1 MRSEISKAKDLLMVL
16 PLESISDRFAHK
28 ETVIASIQKAL
39 SPFEDVDSVF
49 ENTDLV
55 IKLYKEFK
63 QDPFLVSLSLAQ
75 KVSPK
80 PLTPFMTFYHDAY
93 EAVLSATTNI
103 QLYSDL
109 ALDNFR
115 RAIDDLSNLNNSCAC
130 SEAIGEFWGGHNDK
144 CKRKLI

>member
-1 MRSEISKAKDLLMVL
+1 MSKEYRIESSRL
-16 PLESISDRFAHK
+16 PLSYVGA
-28 ETVIASIQKAL
+28 
-39 SPFEDVDSVF
+39 
-49 ENTDLV
+49 
-55 IKLYKEFK
+55 
-63 QDPFLVSLSLAQ
+63 
-75 KVSPK
+75 
-80 PLTPFMTFYHDAY
+80 
-93 EAVLSATTNI
+93 NI